1 MLVILF
7 KLDYLSASGTIH
19 YRLETE
25 HLMSNRESW
34 LADFATAAKP
44 YVTEGLSL
52 GGNEEAVIRLS
63 CGFTPK
69 TGRKAADAAIV
80 PPSASDDFTAE
91 IFVSPIVDS
100 TEAVAK
106 LVLPLLKLAHI
117 GNWRSAA
124 PSVAKPLETLP
135 TWANSI
141 LANLGAYPHAAL
153 EIAAAPKQTTR
164 LIKVECLNDGYIA
177 RVSRSTLV
185 NLGAP
190 ICPACNNSLL
200 ESN

>member
-1 MLVILF
+1 V
-7 KLDYLSASGTIH
+7 
-19 YRLETE
+19 
-25 HLMSNRESW
+25 SNRESW
-34 LADFATAAKP
+34 LADFASAAKP
-44 YVTEGLSL
+44 HLTASIGGL

-69 TGRKAADAAIV
+69 TGRKAADAAVV

-91 IFVSPIVDS
+91 IFISPIIDS

-106 LVLPLLKLAHI
+106 LILPLLKLAHA
-117 GNWRSAA
+117 GNWRSSA

-135 TWANSI
+135 YWASDI
-141 LANLGAYPHAAL
+141 LATLGAYPHAAI
-153 EIAAAPKQTTR
+153 EIAQPIKQTTR
-164 LIKVECLNDGYIA
+164 LIKVACLNDGYIA

-190 ICPACNNSLL
+190 ICPACNQSLV